1 MKVRIERIPQ
11 NEEELVRIHCYKVNE
26 EVNEIVDF
34 VRARDGL
41 LSGYH
46 EAQIY
51 QIALRDIYY
60 FEGVDNKVYA
70 YLKNHVYEIKNK
82 LYELEEDYTRMK
94 FFRCSK
100 SILVNLM
107 KIESVKPALNGRFAA
122 KLLNGEEVIIS
133 RQYVPA
139 LKKILQI

>member
-1 MKVRIERIPQ
+1 MKVRIERIPRSD
-11 NEEELVRIHCYKVNE
+11 EELVLIHCYKVNE
-26 EVNEIVDF
+26 EVTELVDF
-34 VRARDGL
+34 IRTRDGL
-41 LSGYH
+41 VSGY
-46 EAQIY
+46 EDSQIF

-70 YLKNHVYEIKNK
+70 YLKNHVYEVKSK
-82 LYELEEDYTRMK
+82 LYELEEDYHKMK

-107 KIESVKPALNGRFAA
+107 KIEYVKPALNGRFSA

-133 RQYVPA
+133 RQYVPE
-139 LKKILQI
+139 LKRILQI

>member
-1 MKVRIERIPQ
+1 MKVRIERIQ
-11 NEEELVRIHCYKVNE
+11 KSEEELVLIHCYKVNE
-26 EVNEIVDF
+26 EVTEIVDF

-41 LSGYH
+41 LSGY
-46 EAQIY
+46 EDMQIY

-70 YLKNHVYEIKNK
+70 YLKNRVYEIKSK
-82 LYELEEDYTRMK
+82 LYELEEEYHKMK

-107 KIESVKPALNGRFAA
+107 KIENVKPALNGRFAA

-133 RQYVPA
+133 RQYVPE
-139 LKKILQI
+139 LKRILQI

>member
-1 MKVRIERIPQ
+1 MKVRIENILKS
-11 NEEELVRIHCYKVNE
+11 EEELVLIRCYKVNE
-26 EVNEIVDF
+26 EVSELVEFI
-34 VRARDGL
+34 RARDGL
-41 LSGYH
+41 VSGY
-46 EAQIY
+46 EDSQIF

-82 LYELEEDYTRMK
+82 LYELEEDYRKMK

-100 SILVNLM
+100 SILMNLM
-107 KIESVKPALNGRFAA
+107 KVESVKPALNGRFAA
-122 KLLNGEEVIIS
+122 KLLNGEEIIIS
-133 RQYVPA
+133 RQYVPE

>member
-1 MKVRIERIPQ
+1 MKVRIERVQ
-11 NEEELVRIHCYKVNE
+11 KSEDELVLIYCCKLNE
-26 EVNEIVDF
+26 EVTEIVDF
-34 VRARDGL
+34 IRARDGL
-41 LSGYH
+41 VSGY
-46 EAQIY
+46 EDAQIF
-51 QIALRDIYY
+51 QVALRDIYY

-82 LYELEEDYTRMK
+82 LYELEEEYRKMK

-133 RQYVPA
+133 RQYVPE